1 MKIIKEQIFDV
12 HTIANHEITYTDTGG
27 ILDIDCTHCTNKL
40 FFLCDYEEPF
50 NNRDFIWITDDMK
63 VIEVDDSLLN
73 IISDNDEFIQK
84 MRDLKTEER
93 IVDWI
98 NFIML

>member
-1 MKIIKEQIFDV
+1 
-12 HTIANHEITYTDTGG
+12 
-27 ILDIDCTHCTNKL
+27 
-40 FFLCDYEEPF
+40 
-50 NNRDFIWITDDMK
+50 MK